1 MSSNRF
7 VAAIAALAPR
17 LSSFAALAALPF
29 AAAVQAAPAVSTVV
43 AFSGSSPSGNLVL
56 GSDGALYGT
65 AATTTSVTGG
75 LIYRVTT
82 DGSSVKTIH
91 QLVRASEGQT
101 PQAGLLLA
109 SDGKFYGTTRFGK
122 SGTSDTTGTVFRLSQ
137 DGADFA
143 VLYRFAPFTESNDA
157 GAPKNTDG
165 AYPGAELIEGSDG
178 DLYGITG
185 AGGANGTGVVFKIGK
200 DGTGQQVLHTFAA
213 VAGRKVAKVVKS
225 ATAAAG
231 AGTTVSTGASQSV
244 ATIPFDATHTRMT
257 VRVHSPTAN
266 IKVRLKVEDASNSA
280 HSAETEATTSVA
292 NGWSTLTFDFANPAS
307 GTPALDFSYTYNKI
321 SIYFNYGTSGTTA
334 GAKTYYFDD
343 VAFVGDSGSFSPIT
357 FDAPGVTYT
366 LTGFSGAEDSTVVTD
381 PTGQPFENADGMT
394 ASGPLLQASDG
405 KLYGTTSAGGTD
417 GRGTVFRL
425 NTDGTGFEVLHTF
438 TETTI
443 EASTS
448 LLKNTDG
455 AVPLA
460 GLVEGLVAAN
470 DHNLYGT
477 ASEAGPKGYG
487 TIFRIAPDG
496 SAFTV
501 LHSFDNAAGA
511 RPATELALFSD
522 GRFYGSTISGG
533 ASSSGTTTTFGTL
546 FSMAPDGTGFTVVH
560 SLDGSNGS
568 APASQLIEL
577 SNSRIVSS
585 AAAGANCGSGSIFLY
600 DPAGGTVTGDTK
612 CGRKKSNSSGGGGA
626 TAPAVLLLLGGL
638 SLARRRRR

>member
-1 MSSNRF
+1 MSSNRL
-7 VAAIAALAPR
+7 VACFEALTPR
-17 LSSFAALAALPF
+17 LLSFAALAALPF
-29 AAAVQAAPAVSTVV
+29 ASVVESAPAVSTVV

-75 LIYRVTT
+75 LIFRVMP
-82 DGSSVKTIH
+82 DGSSVTTIH
-91 QLVRASEGQT
+91 QLARASEGQS
-101 PQAGLLLA
+101 PQAGLLRA
-109 SDGKFYGTTRFGK
+109 SDGKLYGTTKFGK

-137 DGADFA
+137 DGKDFA
-143 VLYRFAPFTESNDA
+143 VLYRFAPFTELNEA

-257 VRVHSPTAN
+257 VRVYSPTAG
-266 IKVRLKVEDASNSA
+266 IKVRLKVEDASNNA
-280 HSAETEATTSVA
+280 HSAETEATTAVA

-321 SIYFNYGTSGTTA
+321 SIYFNYGTSGATA
-334 GAKTYYFDD
+334 GAKTYFFDD

-357 FDAPGVTYT
+357 FDASGVTYT

-405 KLYGTTSAGGTD
+405 KLYGTMSAGGTD

-425 NTDGTGFEVLHTF
+425 NPDGTGFEVLHTF
-438 TETTI
+438 TETTTNDTTKLV
-443 EASTS
+443 ENADGAAPVAGLTDGNDGRLYGVTS
-448 LLKNTDG
+448 L
-455 AVPLA
+455 A
-460 GLVEGLVAAN
+460 G
-470 DHNLYGT
+470 T
-477 ASEAGPKGYG
+477 KGYG
-487 TIFRIAPDG
+487 TLFGISTVD
-496 SAFTV
+496 STFTN
-501 LHSFDNAAGA
+501 LHDFDNTAGA
-511 RPATELALFSD
+511 RPASELALFSD
-522 GRFYGSTISGG
+522 GKLYGATPAGG
-533 ASSSGTTTTFGTL
+533 SNSSGAATNLGTI
-546 FSMAPDGTGFTVVH
+546 FSIARDGTGFTSLH
-560 SLDGSNGS
+560 SFDGANGA
-568 APASQLIEL
+568 APSSRLIEL
-577 SNSRIVSS
+577 SSTLI
-585 AAAGANCGSGSIFLY
+585 AGSTTTAANCGSGSIYRY
-600 DPAGGTVTGDTK
+600 DATGGTITGDTK
-612 CGRKKSNSSGGGGA
+612 CGRKKNNNNSSGGGA
-626 TAPAVLLLLGGL
+626 TGPAVLLLLGGL
-638 SLARRRRR
+638 ALARRRRR